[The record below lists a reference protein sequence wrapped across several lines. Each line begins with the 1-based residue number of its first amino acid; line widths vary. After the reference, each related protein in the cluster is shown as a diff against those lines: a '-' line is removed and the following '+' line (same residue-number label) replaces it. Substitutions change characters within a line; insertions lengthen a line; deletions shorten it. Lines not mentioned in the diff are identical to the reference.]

1 MMAMD
6 LLTMPALHVGHGTHV
21 GGLSVFPIWTDA
33 PTVSGLDT
41 GIAAHVQVDERE
53 GSPVVGELVLKNQ
66 GAKSFKRRSAASVF
80 AHLGIRWVSE
90 DGAWRLPPCGAV
102 GITAFMAVR
111 MSLADDELVDADEA

>member
-1 MMAMD
+1 M
-6 LLTMPALHVGHGTHV
+6 
-21 GGLSVFPIWTDA
+21 FPIWIDA
-33 PTVSGLDT
+33 PSVSGLDT
-41 GIAAHVQVDERE
+41 GIAALVQVDEREASPVVGERE

-90 DGAWRLPPCGAV
+90 EGAWRLPPCGAV